1 MRPNN
6 TDIPFL
12 RVWII
17 EGDVLLNSKSQ
28 LVFMTSYH
36 GTRSLSDILTPS
48 CVLDDAKVGHVPLT
62 RQYDKSAD

>member
-1 MRPNN
+1 MRPDNS
-6 TDIPFL
+6 DIPFF

-28 LVFMTSYH
+28 LVFMASFH

-48 CVLDDAKVGHVPLT
+48 CVLHDAKVGHVSLT
-62 RQYDKSAD
+62 MQYDKSAD